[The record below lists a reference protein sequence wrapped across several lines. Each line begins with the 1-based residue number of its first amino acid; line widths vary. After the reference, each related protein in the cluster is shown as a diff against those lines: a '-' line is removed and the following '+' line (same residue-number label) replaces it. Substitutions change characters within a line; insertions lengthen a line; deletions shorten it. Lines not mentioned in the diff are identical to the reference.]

1 MTRVYILLS
10 SFLNLFKTHLNS
22 IYGGFVNYVEY
33 AKMFIGK
40 PYIWGGAGAVGF
52 DCSGLVIECLQAFGL
67 LPSGDWTADELSKK
81 LKSNGWTEVKD
92 YKEGDIVFF
101 HYGTKYYH
109 VAMMVNDCQ
118 YIEAGGC
125 NSKCTNA
132 SNSTGLV
139 RIRPLTWRKPSL
151 ILRKV

>member
-1 MTRVYILLS
+1 M
-10 SFLNLFKTHLNS
+10 
-22 IYGGFVNYVEY
+22 NYVEY

-118 YIEAGGC
+118 YIEAGGWE
-125 NSKCTNA
+125 A
-132 SNSTGLV
+132 SIVGL
-139 RIRPLTWRKPSL
+139 
-151 ILRKV
+151 